1 MVAVKFVSVV
11 VAFVS
16 AIQAAPLSRCCSC
29 HDCQQSVSS
38 GTANLGSVTKIVPVT
53 DVTPIT
59 RLQTIVNSY
68 PPIVQ
73 YVCPEPLATGR
84 ILTSPQGGTL
94 APAATVLQASGDNRF
109 GLNSDYIRR
118 QSRERFLNRLSA
130 RYGLSPPNSTGGGVG
145 DVGKAQRPYKRND
158 IIPEAK
164 ARPESDPG
172 VVHPAAAC
180 VPSATQSC
188 EQTVPASTT
197 DMGSIVQAEP
207 STTVLPSTIYQGHVQ
222 SKAAEVIA
230 AEAQHTELSKSQVNL
245 GSNTLVQLVTQVVP
259 STVYQPSVARK
270 ATLIEAAAAEH
281 QSLPKSSVTLGSTV
295 VVRPVTRIEPWTIL
309 QPKIKSLPF
318 IIHDEGCRLVYISL
332 PSASTKRA

>member
-1 MVAVKFVSVV
+1 MTVLNFVSVVVVVVVVV

-16 AIQAAPLSRCCSC
+16 AIQAAPLSRRCSCCSCC

-38 GTANLGSVTKIVPVT
+38 GTVSLGSVTKIVPVT

-73 YVCPEPLATGR
+73 YVCPEPLATGG

-94 APAATVLQASGDNRF
+94 APAATVLQASRSIGGDHRF

-118 QSRERFLNRLSA
+118 LSRERFLNRLSA

-145 DVGKAQRPYKRND
+145 DIGKAQRPNKRND
-158 IIPEAK
+158 IMPEAK
-164 ARPESDPG
+164 ASPTSDPG

-207 STTVLPSTIYQGHVQ
+207 STMVLPSTIYQGHVQ
-222 SKAAEVIA
+222 SKAAEVVA

-245 GSNTLVQLVTQVVP
+245 GSNTLVQPVTQVVP

-281 QSLPKSSVTLGSTV
+281 
-295 VVRPVTRIEPWTIL
+295 
-309 QPKIKSLPF
+309 
-318 IIHDEGCRLVYISL
+318 
-332 PSASTKRA
+332 